1 MKKNFLYFI
10 AHLIFFALSFFLIL
24 KFTDIGIF
32 VLYIIFVL
40 PPINI
45 LYIFCFNKYIMYKSL
60 KIKILF
66 NILLI
71 TYIILSLNIAFF
83 GASLISDYPY
93 SFSLTANFSFLSIVI
108 FSILGLLFYNNTIQE
123 KIQKQISKKVIV
135 KILYYVLLLSALIG
149 ISILTSF
156 I

>member
-1 MKKNFLYFI
+1 
-10 AHLIFFALSFFLIL
+10 
-24 KFTDIGIF
+24 
-32 VLYIIFVL
+32 
-40 PPINI
+40 
-45 LYIFCFNKYIMYKSL
+45 MYKSL
-60 KIKILF
+60 KAKILF
-66 NILLI
+66 NTLLI
-71 TYIILSLNIAFF
+71 TYIILSLNLAFF
-83 GASLISDYPY
+83 GASLISDYLY

-149 ISILTSF
+149 ISILTSL